1 MRIAICDDD
10 IRFAG
15 KMERL
20 LEECVD
26 STSNCDVFL
35 SAEELLKRAEK
46 ERYQLYLLDIEMKEL
61 SGMEAAKRIRIFDEN
76 ALIVFVTS

>member
-35 SAEELLKRAEK
+35 SAE
-46 ERYQLYLLDIEMKEL
+46 
-61 SGMEAAKRIRIFDEN
+61 
-76 ALIVFVTS
+76 